1 MEQCG
6 VSQAQQE
13 GWVKLVL
20 PELSVALIGSPI
32 CFNAQ
37 FLTLML
43 CKKSYV
49 IHIVEKE
56 IGFSQTRL
64 ASFND
69 ERKWNTMATPMLFIL
84 GTTKECYKKI

>member
-1 MEQCG
+1 M
-6 VSQAQQE
+6 SQAQQE
-13 GWVKLVL
+13 GCVKLVL
-20 PELSVALIGSPI
+20 PELTAALIGSSI

-37 FLTLML
+37 FLILMF

-56 IGFSQTRL
+56 IGCSQTRL

-69 ERKWNTMATPMLFIL
+69 EWEWNMMTIPMLFIL
-84 GTTKECYKKI
+84 GT

>member
-1 MEQCG
+1 MEQGG
-6 VSQAQQE
+6 VSQAQQD

-20 PELSVALIGSPI
+20 PELSVALIGSSI

-56 IGFSQTRL
+56 IGFSQTGL
-64 ASFND
+64 VSFND

-84 GTTKECYKKI
+84 GT